1 MLPGMELRHL
11 RYFIAAAEH
20 ENVSRAA
27 LELHLSQPALSRQ
40 IHDLEDELGV
50 ALFERSA
57 KSVRLTATGRVF
69 LDEAKAVLA
78 RAQEAI
84 TAVRKASQKPGAE
97 LHIGYAP
104 SPTARIL
111 PSVLRALQ
119 NAALGIRARLHDL
132 STGEMLSG
140 LRDGSLQVAFLV
152 KPSRAMLRG
161 LHFEELAREW
171 MQLATA
177 PGSPSSRLKEVRPA
191 QLAGQTLLAF
201 NRKDYPEY
209 HEYLERMFQAAK
221 SRPLTIEEHDGA
233 SSLLAA
239 IESGNGVAILPE
251 SFTCTAG
258 NRVKL
263 IPIKPPGEPI
273 IIGAA
278 WVEGKLTPAGEM
290 LLRMARETK
299 VGANP

>member
-1 MLPGMELRHL
+1 MELRHL
-11 RYFIAAAEH
+11 RYFIAAAEY

-40 IHDLEDELGV
+40 IHDLEGELGV

-84 TAVRKASQKPGAE
+84 VTARKASQKPGSD

-111 PSVLRALQ
+111 PTVLRALQ
-119 NAALGIRARLHDL
+119 DAALGIRAKLHDL
-132 STGEMLSG
+132 STGEMLAG

-152 KPSRAMLRG
+152 KPSRAMMRG
-161 LHFEELAREW
+161 LHFEELARER
-171 MQLATA
+171 MHVAAA
-177 PGSPSSRLKEVRPA
+177 PGHPYTRLKSVTPKELVE
-191 QLAGQTLLAF
+191 QSLLVF
-201 NRKDYPEY
+201 SRKDYPEY
-209 HEYLERMFQAAK
+209 HEYLERMFHRTK
-221 SRPLTIEEHDGA
+221 GRPRMIEEHDGA
-233 SSLLAA
+233 ASLIAA
-239 IESGNGVAILPE
+239 IESGAGVAILPE
-251 SFTCTAG
+251 SFACTAG
-258 NRVKL
+258 NRLKL

-278 WVEGKLTPAGEM
+278 WVEGQLTPAGET
-290 LLRMARETK
+290 LLRMARETITN
-299 VGANP
+299 V